1 MHGRRGNT
9 PMGARAARV
18 LLATVACLLWL
29 NGCES
34 STRLGDLFQ
43 SKADT
48 GAAVQDDPATTGSVR
63 PTPRDPPAAA
73 TAKALPDNDL
83 SLGKKHFQAGN
94 FSLAERHFRRAVEL
108 HPRDLESWMGL
119 AASYDRQRR
128 FDLADR
134 AYDQATKIAGP
145 TAEILNNRGYSYMLR
160 GDPRRARETLLE
172 AQSRDPAT
180 ATSRTISRRSR
191 RACARARPRNKL
203 TGIRRPVVSA
213 RARQVDIHPTR
224 S

>member
-1 MHGRRGNT
+1 
-9 PMGARAARV
+9 MGARAARV
-18 LLATVACLLWL
+18 LLATAACLLWL

-48 GAAVQDDPATTGSVR
+48 GAAVQDDPITTGSVR

-73 TAKALPDNDL
+73 KTSPDDEL
-83 SLGKKHFQAGN
+83 SLGKKYFQAGN
-94 FSLAERHFRRAVEL
+94 FGLAERHFRRAVEL

-119 AASYDRQRR
+119 AAAYDRQRR

-160 GDPRRARETLLE
+160 GDARRARETLLE
-172 AQSRDPAT
+172 AQARDPGNTYIKNNLETVEASLRKSKAT
-180 ATSRTISRRSR
+180 
-191 RACARARPRNKL
+191 
-203 TGIRRPVVSA
+203 
-213 RARQVDIHPTR
+213 Q
-224 S
+224 